1 MLLRNV
7 GESDT
12 LFAMT
17 SITEIAKNARRAG
30 RRLATLDAATKNAAL
45 ARIGEELNAHAS
57 EVFSANERD
66 LERAEESGLAAPLKK
81 RLAVNDDKLTEIIRG
96 VDALRALPDPVGRV
110 LEARELDT
118 GLELYRKSA
127 PIGVIGVVFESRPD
141 ALVQISTLCLK
152 SGNAVILKGGSE
164 AAESNRVLARI
175 IASASLAAGLPDG
188 WISLLETRE
197 DVGLMLR
204 EDEYI
209 DLIVPRGS
217 NEFVRHVMNSTQIP
231 VLGHADGVCHVYVDA
246 DAEMTCALDIVDDSK
261 TQYVA
266 VCNAAETILV
276 HREIADDFLPALAE
290 RFAGRVKI
298 LGCPETR
305 RILPAVDA
313 ASDDDWSAEYL
324 DYLVAVRVVD
334 DVIAAVEH
342 INMYGSGHTDAIV
355 TTDRARAE
363 WFMTAVDSASVFH
376 NCSTRFADGYRY
388 GLGAELGI
396 ATGKIH
402 ARGPV
407 GLDGLLS
414 YKWQMYGA
422 GHVVSDY
429 TGAAARPFTHRAL
442 DAREQ

>member
-1 MLLRNV
+1 
-7 GESDT
+7 
-12 LFAMT
+12 MT
-17 SITEIAKNARRAG
+17 SVTEIAKNARRAG
-30 RRLATLDAATKNAAL
+30 RRLATIDAETKNKTL
-45 ARIGEELNAHAS
+45 ARIAAELRGNA
-57 EVFSANERD
+57 EGIFSANARD
-66 LERAEESGLAAPLKK
+66 LARADESNLAPPLKK
-81 RLAVNDDKLTEIIRG
+81 RLAVNDEKLTEIVRG
-96 VDALRALPDPVGRV
+96 VEALRALPEPVGRV

-164 AAESNRVLARI
+164 ATETNRELARI
-175 IASASLAAGLPDG
+175 IADASLATGLPDG

-197 DVGLMLR
+197 DVGLLLH
-204 EDEYI
+204 EDAYI

-217 NEFVRHVMNSTQIP
+217 NEFVRHVMNSTRIP

-246 DAEMTCALDIVDDSK
+246 DADIASALEIVDDSK

-266 VCNAAETILV
+266 VCNAAETVLV
-276 HREIADDFLPALAE
+276 HRAVAEEFLPALAE
-290 RFAGRVKI
+290 RFAGRVEI
-298 LGCPETR
+298 RGCPETR
-305 RILPAVDA
+305 RVLPAVEA
-313 ASDDDWSAEYL
+313 AGDDDWRAEYL
-324 DYLVAVRVVD
+324 DYVVAVRVVD
-334 DVIAAVEH
+334 GVDEAVEH
-342 INMYGSGHTDAIV
+342 INAYGSGHTDAIV
-355 TTDRARAE
+355 TRDTTRAE

-414 YKWQMYGA
+414 YKWHMHGA
-422 GHVVSDY
+422 GHVVRDY
-429 TGAAARPFTHRAL
+429 TGADGRSFTHRAL
-442 DAREQ
+442 DARDR